1 MLCVRSQQVV
11 WEGCQADLSLQGIMM
26 VEEFIMYVGGRFG
39 TCATACDS
47 AATARERLIVIGEEA
62 GS

>member
-1 MLCVRSQQVV
+1 MSFFLFT
-11 WEGCQADLSLQGIMM
+11 GLAHLSLQGMMM

-39 TCATACDS
+39 TCATTCAS
-47 AATARERLIVIGEEA
+47 AATARERLIVIGGEA